1 MIAFWAC
8 IRFSACWKTTELSAS
23 RTSSVHSKPRS
34 AGKQCMKMAFGVRA
48 IISPLTWKPWKSF
61 LRCSA
66 SCFWPMDAQTSE

>member
-1 MIAFWAC
+1 MH
-8 IRFSACWKTTELSAS
+8 
-23 RTSSVHSKPRS
+23 SVFGLLEDDGVISLENLVGALKPRS

-48 IISPLTWKPWKSF
+48 IIFVKRPWKSF